1 MQNPSN
7 TNRPTRAP
15 SLALAGLALALAAL
29 PAAATG
35 TLTPLGS
42 AEHAL
47 RIQDHHVDVVLNNGF
62 ARVEVSQ
69 TFFNPN
75 GVDLEALYAF
85 PVPEGASL
93 SEMTIFVGEDRLD
106 GEVVEKDR
114 ARRIYEEETAQG
126 NEAGLAEKRSY
137 LRYEFRIFPVRAQAE
152 TSFRFVYYEPLEIDA
167 GVGEWVYPLEEG
179 GTDVAADR
187 FWTTNKTV
195 ERSFSM
201 NVAIRS
207 AVPLDAV
214 RMPGHDAAAHVTQ
227 HGPGDWELRLDSAGG
242 SLERDVLVYYKLAE
256 ALPGRIEVIPYKAGP
271 DETGT
276 YMMVVTPGI
285 DLAPLDGGADY
296 VFVLDTSGSMEGKL
310 HTLAEGMSKVL
321 GQMRPQDRV
330 RVIAFSSKAKEL
342 TRGWTACSLANVT
355 DLIDEVQGL
364 QTGGSTDLHAG
375 LWKALDGLDDDRA
388 TSVVIVTDGVANSGV
403 VSPAAFHEL
412 LSTHDVR
419 VFGFLMGNSANWP
432 LMRTICDASGGF
444 YKGVSNASDIVG
456 QILLAK
462 SKVLYECL
470 HDARLTIRGVPTWD
484 ATGEDLGKV
493 YRGQQLVAFGRYDQA
508 GRATVSLAAS
518 LTGEDKVYSTTFD
531 FPEVAVEN
539 PEIERLWA
547 MDRIEDIQH
556 RMDIGEAE
564 ESEGGEAIAHLGVA
578 YQLVTDETSMVVLS
592 DNAYARHGI
601 ARNNLGRVA
610 REVAAQTT
618 KAAEPVRNYRV
629 DEAQPAFPSQAPR
642 PKWGGG
648 GGGAVDPFTLALAAG
663 AALWGLR
670 RRRQDGAAA

>member
-7 TNRPTRAP
+7 PNRPSRAP
-15 SLALAGLALALAAL
+15 SLALAGLALALLAL
-29 PAAATG
+29 PAAASG
-35 TLTPLGS
+35 SLTPLGS
-42 AEHAL
+42 VEHAL

-114 ARRIYEEETAQG
+114 ARRIYEQETAQG

-137 LRYEFRIFPVRAQAE
+137 LRYEFRVFPVRAQAE

-214 RMPGHDAAAHVTQ
+214 RMPGHDAAAQVTQ
-227 HGPGDWELRLDSAGG
+227 HGPGDWELRLDSASG

-256 ALPGRIEVIPYKAGP
+256 ELPGRIEVIPYKAGP

-310 HTLAEGMSKVL
+310 HTLAKGMSKVL

-330 RVIAFSSKAKEL
+330 RVIAFSAKATEL

-375 LWKALDGLDDDRA
+375 LRKALDGLDDDRA
-388 TSVVIVTDGVANSGV
+388 TSIVIVTDGVTNSGV

-470 HDARLTIRGVPTWD
+470 HDARLTIRGVPTYD

-493 YRGQQLVAFGRYDQA
+493 YRGQQLVAFGRYDQP

-592 DNAYARHGI
+592 EQAYARHGI
-601 ARNNLGRVA
+601 ERNNLARVA
-610 REVAAQTT
+610 REVTAQAT
-618 KAAEPVRNYRV
+618 KAAEPVRNYRI

-670 RRRQDGAAA
+670 RRRRAGAAA